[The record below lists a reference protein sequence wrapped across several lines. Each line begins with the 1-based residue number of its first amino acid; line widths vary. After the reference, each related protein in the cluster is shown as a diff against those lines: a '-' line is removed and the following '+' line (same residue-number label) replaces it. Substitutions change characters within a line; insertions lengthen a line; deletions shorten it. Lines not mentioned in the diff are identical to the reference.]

1 MVPVQ
6 NWLEPPLLLWG
17 HEIFTSVWNFL
28 NFSGKLF
35 FWTFFLF
42 SWVFWVYFSF
52 QTISS
57 KKKFFKKFSSRIH
70 LVYLWIRCRSVLLRT
85 SWEVLTHR
93 EREPPV
99 PERAVMLALFTDS
112 QLGTESQKGA
122 TRNKHELPV
131 TLGVAKIFYTRTI
144 KQWIFFSWSK
154 CLKDFQKYNSNWPVL
169 KGKTRFL
176 RLCSQVELI
185 VSMILV

>member
-1 MVPVQ
+1 MKFLQVF
-6 NWLEPPLLLWG
+6 E
-17 HEIFTSVWNFL
+17 TS
-28 NFSGKLF
+28 SISRGKLF
-35 FWTFFLF
+35 FWTFF

-57 KKKFFKKFSSRIH
+57 KNFLSKKFSSRIH

-122 TRNKHELPV
+122 TPMVKKISYFQEVCFTLKTKITFEIMFLDFFLFGWNLKRKLP
-131 TLGVAKIFYTRTI
+131 
-144 KQWIFFSWSK
+144 
-154 CLKDFQKYNSNWPVL
+154 
-169 KGKTRFL
+169 KGNGKR
-176 RLCSQVELI
+176 SV
-185 VSMILV
+185 